1 LKHKAIC
8 CVLKGL
14 LPNDFAMPLWIGAA
28 RQQTSFRI
36 DIDSDNGPSIN
47 LLPPLS
53 TASVIPAPK
62 NILLCTLGASWAV
75 VAEIFGWLAPQHLDL
90 YAHHPARAVL
100 DALRLQHQ
108 LAAPD
113 ELWICSTEGPQTRAS
128 LVYLSQWWQRL
139 GAPMP
144 LRVWTAA
151 GTDQLA
157 SQAECEHMQE
167 LTLRLV
173 MLASEHTAVGGQLLL
188 GLAGGR
194 KTMSAD
200 LQGAGAIFGAQAWLH
215 VVSPEPSPAPLFA
228 RNAADRDAQPSL
240 FAAPL
245 AADLAQ
251 ALTPLVAGTGARNEL
266 LDIELEGRSVNTQA
280 FPLPLAEPGANC
292 VWSMPAN
299 ASRAGSPDNL
309 QGELRR
315 RQRQSSQLLGNFMA
329 QLAQAEHHDNWRSL
343 YRLPPA
349 KITTLRA
356 TTLQPGHQSWLTA
369 LPKADLHRHL
379 GGCLSLAD
387 QRTIANA
394 IWQDVKHEKRLEALS
409 KLDSLLQIQEWPWH
423 WPDQLAGQDRPVLAA
438 CLLVHASD
446 AQLQHNLFDVT
457 EPRVALKQHAHGFA
471 AYERPGELSGSA
483 LLGHPAAVAPY
494 ARALV
499 AQAVSE
505 GLIYLELRGSPHKYR
520 PHDPAGFLADFE
532 QALTAVGASTS
543 PAKDT
548 GAAAGLRIGFVW
560 ILDRRQRM
568 TLATVVAQAVAARH
582 AMPHFVL
589 GLDLA
594 GDEGTHNPAALAS
607 GFAPAFEACLPI
619 TIHAGEGE
627 KAENIWQAA
636 YHLHADRIGHG
647 LSLVQDAA
655 LASRFRDR
663 GICLELCPSSN
674 REVVGFKDPAHPATS
689 SQPTYPLR
697 RFIDSGLPVTL
708 CTDNPGISRTTM
720 AAEYLCAARMTKGGL
735 SQWESLALMRQ
746 AFVHAFLPSAERE
759 VLIKNADQAIFALLA
774 QPVTE
779 HRPIHITA
787 LQEH

>member
-1 LKHKAIC
+1 VADTWVHTQIDTIHGPADQ
-8 CVLKGL
+8 
-14 LPNDFAMPLWIGAA
+14 PRSPLI
-28 RQQTSFRI
+28 
-36 DIDSDNGPSIN
+36 
-47 LLPPLS
+47 
-53 TASVIPAPK
+53 TAHVIPAPK

-90 YAHHPARAVL
+90 YAHHPARAQL

-113 ELWICSTEGPQTRAS
+113 ELWICSTEGPQTQAS
-128 LVYLSQWWQRL
+128 LAYLRQWWQRL
-139 GAPMP
+139 GAPLP

-157 SQAECEHMQE
+157 SQAECDHMQE

-173 MLASEHTAVGGQLLL
+173 LLASDHTAAGGQLLL
-188 GLAGGR
+188 SLAGGR
-194 KTMSAD
+194 KTMSAG

-228 RNAADRDAQPSL
+228 RSAADRDAQPSL
-240 FAAPL
+240 FAVPL
-245 AADLAQ
+245 AAELAQ
-251 ALTPLVAGTGARNEL
+251 SLTPLVAGSGTRNEL
-266 LDIELEGRSVNTQA
+266 LDIELDGRTVSTQA
-280 FPLPLAEPGANC
+280 FPLPLVDPGAHC
-292 VWSMPAN
+292 VWAMPAN
-299 ASRAGSPDNL
+299 ATRARSADNL
-309 QGELRR
+309 QSELRR

-329 QLAQAEHHDNWRSL
+329 QLAQSEHHDNWRSL
-343 YRLPPA
+343 YRLSPA
-349 KITTLRA
+349 AIKTLR
-356 TTLQPGHQSWLTA
+356 TTSLKPGHLQWLTA
-369 LPKADLHRHL
+369 LPKADLHRHV

-387 QRTIANA
+387 QRTVAHA
-394 IWQDVKHEKRLEALS
+394 IWQDIGYKKQLQALS
-409 KLDSLLQIQEWPWH
+409 VLNSLLQIHEWPWH
-423 WPDQLAGQDRPVLAA
+423 WPEQLAGPDRPLLAA
-438 CLLVHASD
+438 CLLLHASD

-457 EPRVALKQHAHGFA
+457 APRIALKQHALGFA

-483 LLGHPAAVAPY
+483 LLGHPAALAPY

-505 GLIYLELRGSPHKYR
+505 GLVYLELRGSPHKYR
-520 PHDPAGFLADFE
+520 PHDPAGFLADFDR
-532 QALTAVGASTS
+532 ALTAAGASTS
-543 PAKDT
+543 PAT
-548 GAAAGLRIGFVW
+548 APGAAAGLRIGFVW
-560 ILDRRQRM
+560 ILDRRQRQ

-582 AMPHFVL
+582 TVPHFVL

-627 KAENIWQAA
+627 SAENIWQAA

-647 LSLVQDAA
+647 LSLIEDAA

-720 AAEYLCAARMTKGGL
+720 AAEYLCAARMTEGGL

-759 VLIKNADQAIFALLA
+759 VLIKHADQAIFALLA

-779 HRPIHITA
+779 HRPTHITT
-787 LQEH
+787 LQGH

>member
-1 LKHKAIC
+1 
-8 CVLKGL
+8 
-14 LPNDFAMPLWIGAA
+14 
-28 RQQTSFRI
+28 
-36 DIDSDNGPSIN
+36 
-47 LLPPLS
+47 
-53 TASVIPAPK
+53 
-62 NILLCTLGASWAV
+62 
-75 VAEIFGWLAPQHLDL
+75 
-90 YAHHPARAVL
+90 
-100 DALRLQHQ
+100 
-108 LAAPD
+108 
-113 ELWICSTEGPQTRAS
+113 
-128 LVYLSQWWQRL
+128 
-139 GAPMP
+139 
-144 LRVWTAA
+144 
-151 GTDQLA
+151 
-157 SQAECEHMQE
+157 MQE

-173 MLASEHTAVGGQLLL
+173 LLASEHTAAGGQLLL
-188 GLAGGR
+188 SLAGGR

-245 AADLAQ
+245 AANLAR
-251 ALTPLVAGTGARNEL
+251 ALTPLVAGSGTRNEL
-266 LDIELEGRSVNTQA
+266 LDIELDGRAVNTHA
-280 FPLPLAEPGANC
+280 FPIPLAEPGASC
-292 VWSMPAN
+292 AWAMPASAN
-299 ASRAGSPDNL
+299 HAGSTTSL
-309 QGELRR
+309 QGELAR

-329 QLAQAEHHDNWRSL
+329 QLAKTEHHDNWRSL

-349 KITTLRA
+349 TIKTLRA
-356 TTLQPGHQSWLTA
+356 TTLKPGHLPWLTA

-387 QRTIANA
+387 QRTVALA
-394 IWQDVKHEKRLEALS
+394 IWQNIEHKKRLQALS
-409 KLDSLLQIQEWPWH
+409 ELNSLLQIQEWPWF
-423 WPDQLAGQDRPVLAA
+423 WPDQLAGPDRPVLAA
-438 CLLVHASD
+438 CLLLYASD

-499 AQAVSE
+499 AQAVAE
-505 GLIYLELRGSPHKYR
+505 GLVYLELRGSPHKYR
-520 PHDPAGFLADFE
+520 PHDPAGFLADFDR
-532 QALTAVGASTS
+532 ALTAVGASTS

-548 GAAAGLRIGFVW
+548 GATVGLRIGFVW
-560 ILDRRQRM
+560 ILDRRQRH
-568 TLATVVAQAVAARH
+568 TLAAVVAQAVAARQ
-582 AMPHFVL
+582 ALPHFLL

-619 TIHAGEGE
+619 SIHAGEGE
-627 KAENIWQAA
+627 SAENIWQAA

-647 LSLVQDAA
+647 LSLVEDAA

-674 REVVGFKDPAHPATS
+674 REVVGFSDQADPVTS
-689 SQPTYPLR
+689 GHSTYPLR

-708 CTDNPGISRTTM
+708 CTDNPGISRTTL
-720 AAEYLCAARMTKGGL
+720 AAEYLCAARMTEGGL

-759 VLIKNADQAIFALLA
+759 VLTKNADRSIFAQLA
-774 QPVTE
+774 KPAAE
-779 HRPIHITA
+779 HKHTGTTQTA
-787 LQEH
+787 EH